1 MSNSKSQYK
10 NYLKNFQ
17 RTIIIKSKSHTIMVK
32 SIMLYIKDMDPDN
45 KLKVIL
51 RRIAII
57 KDQRDMQV
65 EIT

>member
-17 RTIIIKSKSHTIMVK
+17 RTIIIKSKSYTIMVK